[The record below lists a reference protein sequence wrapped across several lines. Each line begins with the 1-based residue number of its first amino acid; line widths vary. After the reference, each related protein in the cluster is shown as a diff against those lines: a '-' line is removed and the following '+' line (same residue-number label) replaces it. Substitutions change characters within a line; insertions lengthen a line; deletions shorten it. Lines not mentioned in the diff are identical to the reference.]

1 MNEIVFLSVAFLGM
15 MSFAAT
21 PAMTFSY
28 GTEMTERH
36 RTTDPVRVDGYVD
49 VPSVDGG
56 MPTSDTVATTRFVL
70 TDMMEVPAGNWDSA
84 TTCVEGSQAAL
95 CIKEKEEDGPLVWMG
110 YANGEWVELVGD
122 GVSAAPGA
130 WEVKMDLDYTQGT
143 ALVLVRYS
151 VRQCG
156 SAGDYVALQPAGASS
171 PWLET
176 PRTENRRITSVEMN
190 GWCDLASAT
199 AESGQRQCYAETTTV
214 EDYRMDNSGVTL
226 EVAVGDERWCAKT
239 LVATVMDSDG
249 KKMGE
254 VETPLS
260 EAQDGRIRL
269 ELPGLAKGRSFTYEL
284 KLTGRYSG
292 ADLVCEKGGGTV
304 VLPEKVAEA
313 TVGDDGKIALSA
325 NAELDLSTSSLA
337 DGAVCTV
344 QNPPGKKFHLRWKDA
359 TGSYATKSG
368 DALTVHT
375 GTPANGL
382 KSFASHVLGLDP
394 TNPLAKPAAVVKHGG
409 LQSASGVTVHV
420 PNVTAA
426 NLPDSGVEVIHRLQR
441 SDDKGANWSDT
452 DVSAGPGET
461 LVVPFENGVLFRV
474 NTVLK

>member
-1 MNEIVFLSVAFLGM
+1 MKEIAFLSVALLGAA
-15 MSFAAT
+15 SFAAT
-21 PAMTFSY
+21 PAEMTFSY
-28 GTEMTERH
+28 GADMTPRH
-36 RTTDPVRVDGYVD
+36 EQTSPVKIVGSYVVPRVGD
-49 VPSVDGG
+49 G
-56 MPTSDTVATTRFVL
+56 MPMSDTVAMTRIVL
-70 TDMMEVPAGNWDSA
+70 ADMPEIPAEDWKSETADCA
-84 TTCVEGSQAAL
+84 TGSQAAL
-95 CIKEKEEDGPLVWMG
+95 CIKEKEDLSLAWMG
-110 YANGEWVELVGD
+110 YSNGAWVELA
-122 GVSAAPGA
+122 GVTPVAGA
-130 WEVKMDLDYTQGT
+130 WEVKMDFDYTQGT
-143 ALVLVRYS
+143 TLVRVRYS

-176 PRTENRRITSVEMN
+176 PRAENRRITSVEMS

-226 EVAVGDERWCAKT
+226 EVAVGKERWCADT

-249 KKMGE
+249 KKVGE
-254 VETPLS
+254 VSKPLS

-313 TVGDDGKIALSA
+313 TVGDDGKIVLSA

-344 QNPPGKKFHLRWKDA
+344 QNPQGKKFHLRWKDA
-359 TGSYATKSG
+359 ANSWATKSG
-368 DALTVHT
+368 DALTVHA

-382 KSFASHVLGLDP
+382 KSFASYALGLDP
-394 TNPLAKPAAVVKHGG
+394 TKELAKPAAVVKPGG
-409 LQSASGVTVHV
+409 MQSESGVTVHV

-452 DVSAGPGET
+452 DVSAGPGES